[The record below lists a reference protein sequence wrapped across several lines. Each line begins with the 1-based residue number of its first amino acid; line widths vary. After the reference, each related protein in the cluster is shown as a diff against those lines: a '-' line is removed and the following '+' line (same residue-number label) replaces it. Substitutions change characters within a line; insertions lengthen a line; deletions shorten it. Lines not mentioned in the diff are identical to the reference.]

1 MLFRKYQIVV
11 FKDKQGTCKK
21 FQVRGWFIASLFLLM
36 IGLTAGN
43 VLLWEKYSNHA
54 RLEKGL
60 TLAEK
65 TVQEQKTQLLSLSQK
80 ISSLQSNLDRIRDFD
95 SKLRVMI
102 NLDQDGS
109 QATAPQGGPANEN
122 FSKGYLP
129 LYRQELLARKMHEFL
144 RQLNV
149 EARLEEVKQQEIM
162 HTLRSN
168 QNILEATPSIWP
180 TSGWVTSGFA
190 WRTSPFTGKREFH
203 KGIDISSPRGTPV
216 YAPARGSVSFTGRDG
231 AYGLSIRLKH
241 NTSLTTRFAHLHRI
255 AVKSG
260 KTVTRGELIG
270 YVGNTGRSTGPH
282 LHYEVRLNG
291 VPVNPKRY
299 ILN

>member
-1 MLFRKYQIVV
+1 MLFRKYHIVV
-11 FKDKQGTCKK
+11 FKDKQGSCKK
-21 FQVRGWFIASLFLLM
+21 FQLRGWLIATLFFLM
-36 IGLTAGN
+36 VGMATGNAILWKKYAQHSRVEQGLN
-43 VLLWEKYSNHA
+43 I
-54 RLEKGL
+54 
-60 TLAEK
+60 AEK

-80 ISSLQSNLDRIRDFD
+80 ISTLQKNLGRIRDFD

-102 NLDQDGS
+102 NLDQGEGQAAAPKGGS
-109 QATAPQGGPANEN
+109 TNEN

-149 EARLEEVKQQEIM
+149 EARLEEVRQQEIM

-168 QNILEATPSIWP
+168 KNILEATPSIWP

-203 KGIDISSPRGTPV
+203 KGIDISAPRGTPI
-216 YAPARGSVSFTGRDG
+216 YAPARGSITFSGRDSS
-231 AYGLSIRLKH
+231 YGLNVQLKH
-241 NTSLTTRFAHLHRI
+241 NSSLTTRYAHMYRI

-260 KTVTRGELIG
+260 QEVTRGELIG
-270 YVGNTGRSTGPH
+270 YVGSTGRSTGPH

>member
-11 FKDKQGTCKK
+11 FKDQQGSCKK
-21 FQVRGWFIASLFLLM
+21 FQLRGWVIVMLFLLTVSM
-36 IGLTAGN
+36 AAGN
-43 VLLWEKYSNHA
+43 VVLWNKYAQHS
-54 RLEKGL
+54 RVEQGL
-60 TLAEK
+60 NMAEK

-80 ISSLQSNLDRIRDFD
+80 ISSLQKNLGRIRDFD

-102 NLDQDGS
+102 NLDQDGG
-109 QATAPQGGPANEN
+109 QAAAPKGGPANEN

-149 EARLEEVKQQEIM
+149 EARLEEVRQQEIM
-162 HTLRSN
+162 HTLRNNKS
-168 QNILEATPSIWP
+168 ILEATPSIWP

-203 KGIDISSPRGTPV
+203 KGIDISAPRGTPI
-216 YAPARGSVSFTGRDG
+216 YAPARGNVTFSGRDG
-231 AYGLSIRLKH
+231 SYGLSIRLKH
-241 NTSLTTRFAHLHRI
+241 NSSLSTRFAHLHRI
-255 AVKSG
+255 AIKSG
-260 KTVTRGELIG
+260 QTVTRGELIG

>member
-1 MLFRKYQIVV
+1 MLFRKYHIVV
-11 FKDKQGTCKK
+11 FKDKQGSCKK
-21 FQVRGWFIASLFLLM
+21 FQLRGWFMVTLFFLM
-36 IGLTAGN
+36 VGLTAGN
-43 VLLWEKYSNHA
+43 VILWQKYANHN

-60 TLAEK
+60 NLAEK
-65 TVQEQKTQLLSLSQK
+65 TVQEQKTQLLSFSQK
-80 ISSLQSNLDRIRDFD
+80 IASLQKNLDRIRDFD

-102 NLDQDGS
+102 NLDQDT
-109 QATAPQGGPANEN
+109 QAAAPKGGPANEN

-129 LYRQELLARKMHEFL
+129 LYRQELLARKMHDFL

-149 EARLEEVKQQEIM
+149 EARLEEVRQQEIM
-162 HTLRSN
+162 HTLRNN

-203 KGIDISSPRGTPV
+203 KGIDISAPRGTPV
-216 YAPARGSVSFTGRDG
+216 YAPARGKITFTGRDG
-231 AYGLSIRLKH
+231 SYGLSIRLKH
-241 NTSLTTRFAHLHRI
+241 NATLSTRFAHLHRI
-255 AVKSG
+255 AIKSG

>member
-1 MLFRKYQIVV
+1 MLFRKYHIVV
-11 FKDKQGTCKK
+11 FKDKQGSCKK
-21 FQVRGWFIASLFLLM
+21 FQLRGWFIASLFFIM
-36 IGLTAGN
+36 VGLTAGN
-43 VLLWEKYSNHA
+43 VYLWKKYANHT
-54 RLEKGL
+54 RVEKGL
-60 TLAEK
+60 NLAEQ

-80 ISSLQSNLDRIRDFD
+80 ISSLQKNLDRIRDFD

-102 NLDQDGS
+102 NIDQDGS
-109 QATAPQGGPANEN
+109 QATAPKGGPANAD

-149 EARLEEVKQQEIM
+149 EARLEEVRQQEIM
-162 HTLRSN
+162 HTLRNN

-203 KGIDISSPRGTPV
+203 KGMDISAPRGTPV
-216 YAPARGSVSFTGRDG
+216 YAPARGSVTFTGRDG
-231 AYGLSIRLKH
+231 SYGLSIRLKH
-241 NTSLTTRFAHLHRI
+241 NASLSTRFAHLHRI
-255 AVKSG
+255 AIKSG